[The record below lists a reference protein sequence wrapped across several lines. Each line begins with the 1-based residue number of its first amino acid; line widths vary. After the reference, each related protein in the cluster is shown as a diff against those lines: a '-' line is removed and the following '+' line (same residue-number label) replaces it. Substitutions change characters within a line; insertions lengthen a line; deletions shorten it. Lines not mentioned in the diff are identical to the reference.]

1 MHFNDRFRGRLFDI
15 VASLFFFLC
24 GEILKWQFPLHAAS
38 EKSANLSAA
47 LAFRF
52 LSSCRTLDH
61 PLTNQ
66 HAVAVAVKTV
76 PRFDRMMICRHDI
89 LFSRECRYQRQ

>member
-1 MHFNDRFRGRLFDI
+1 MHFNDRFRGRLFAI

-24 GEILKWQFPLHAAS
+24 GEILKLQFPLHGP
-38 EKSANLSAA
+38 
-47 LAFRF
+47 AFRF
-52 LSSCRTLDH
+52 PSAYTFDH

-66 HAVAVAVKTV
+66 HTVAVAVKTV
-76 PRFDRMMICRHDI
+76 PRFDRMMICRQDI